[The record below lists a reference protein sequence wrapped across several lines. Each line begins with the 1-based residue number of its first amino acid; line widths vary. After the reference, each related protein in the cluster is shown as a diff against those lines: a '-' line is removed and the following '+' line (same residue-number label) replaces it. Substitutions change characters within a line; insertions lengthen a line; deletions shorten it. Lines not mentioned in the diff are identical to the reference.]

1 MSRDGPDDELA
12 LESNGDYTR
21 EIGYLRLA
29 NYQNGSEN
37 GKPVENLLN
46 NVWYQ
51 PEEVFPVDGIPE
63 VRQHSF
69 WVPVNKHY
77 FKVAKRIEVLELNLS
92 FYFYNLLS

>member
-1 MSRDGPDDELA
+1 M
-12 LESNGDYTR
+12 ESNGDYTR
-21 EIGYLRLA
+21 EIGYLRFA
-29 NYQNGSEN
+29 NYQNASEN
-37 GKPVENLLN
+37 GKPVDNFLN

-51 PEEVFPVDGIPE
+51 PEEVFPADGIPE

-92 FYFYNLLS
+92 F